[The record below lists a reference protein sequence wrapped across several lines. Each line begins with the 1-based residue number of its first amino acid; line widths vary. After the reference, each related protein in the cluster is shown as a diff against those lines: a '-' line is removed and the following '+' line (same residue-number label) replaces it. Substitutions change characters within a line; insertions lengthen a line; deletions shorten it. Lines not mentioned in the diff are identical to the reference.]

1 MLKSRLSSKL
11 NENYPGISKGVKKVE
26 YNTCENIK
34 ENILII
40 EFGNNLSKMNEVINT
55 IKAFSLVF
63 NDFVRENDG

>member
-1 MLKSRLSSKL
+1 M
-11 NENYPGISKGVKKVE
+11 
-26 YNTCENIK
+26 
-34 ENILII
+34 LII